1 MENIYSH
8 KISPDELKT
17 LGKMIPG
24 RKIDK
29 KQSYENSLE
38 DDLIY
43 ADLYRLYSLRKD
55 KTKAME
61 FFNRIKDSTLK
72 YFLKDF

>member
-8 KISPDELKT
+8 KVSPDELRT
-17 LGKMIPG
+17 LSKMIPG
-24 RKIDK
+24 RRIDEK
-29 KQSYENSLE
+29 NSYENSLE
-38 DDLIY
+38 DDLIF

-55 KTKAME
+55 KRKAMD

-72 YFLKDF
+72 YFLNDF